1 MTIAVEVDQTPDG
14 KYFFKTEEKQM
25 FCPECKRKY
34 KRRKLCL
41 HCLKNKGEKIETKQT
56 TTTREGWITEDL
68 HKYSCDC
75 VFSSWH
81 KWGGHWQKNYPKT
94 RCKHCKWAMKQIK
107 NDKKEL
113 QGLRN

>member
-41 HCLKNKGEKIETKQT
+41 HCLKNKGEKIETIQT

-68 HKYSCDC
+68 HKWNCEC
-75 VFSSWH
+75 IFGSWH
-81 KWGGHWQKNYPKT
+81 RWGGKWLTKIVESK
-94 RCKHCKWAMKQIK
+94 CKHIKAALKKIKSMK
-107 NDKKEL
+107 N
-113 QGLRN
+113 